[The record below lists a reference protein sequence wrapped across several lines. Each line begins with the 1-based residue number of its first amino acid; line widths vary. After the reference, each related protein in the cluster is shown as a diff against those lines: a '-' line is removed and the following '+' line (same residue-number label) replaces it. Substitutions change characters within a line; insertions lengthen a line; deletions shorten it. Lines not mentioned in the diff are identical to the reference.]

1 MPDDNGNRQTFLKN
15 LLGNTGSYFNRQGA
29 PGNQAGYFEEDED
42 DPLVQ
47 ALAASQPLEAP
58 AQQARNTPPGYRL
71 TAPSPQTPQIS
82 PIQGPQLDIASLN
95 IPSFDAPSDMAAGLT
110 GQSSFLVDPST
121 YAETEEPM
129 APEAEGP
136 RSFWDKVGGGLK
148 GALTSPGVGD
158 ALIATGTRV
167 MSEGFGGLGQ
177 GLREGVA
184 ELEEGR
190 QERKYRDTIEEV
202 GFGMPEEENAIMAS
216 MPPAQGMEFMMKWR
230 DSERGRNARAAGLMR
245 ALNID
250 EEQALQM
257 GWDAATVDRILSRP
271 NELQTITDGR
281 GQTWV
286 VNLRAGLDDDERVAG
301 GPIGAA
307 RIDLTGEQLKLQ
319 KDALEQAGQL
329 PLFERVQEQYT
340 ANEQSVRGLAELE
353 TMVDFLSEKD
363 DEGNYVNAEGHFGPF
378 SDIKAGLDAI
388 VNNEGVVNRQA
399 MQKVLLSLGINNLG
413 MFKGAIS
420 EMELAKALEEAG
432 NFTDLREALLSKL
445 NLARARTQGIMD
457 DHQADVEYL
466 RDAAGTDLMLDRWE
480 LRFDPELKEQIRTEM
495 NLAGNTQDSLP
506 EGSELVSGGTQM
518 FPNRLNNSPVKWE
531 AAPGGGVHA
540 VYVGGLNN
548 GRVVPN
554 SLRQ

>member
-1 MPDDNGNRQTFLKN
+1 M
-15 LLGNTGSYFNRQGA
+15 
-29 PGNQAGYFEEDED
+29 
-42 DPLVQ
+42 Q
-47 ALAASQPLEAP
+47 ALAASQPMEAP

-202 GFGMPEEENAIMAS
+202 GFGMPEEEKAIMAS
-216 MPPAQGMEFMMKWR
+216 MPPAQGMEYMMKWR

>member
-42 DPLVQ
+42 DPLAQ
-47 ALAASQPLEAP
+47 AMAASGGSMSALHA
-58 AQQARNTPPGYRL
+58 L

-202 GFGMPEEENAIMAS
+202 GFGMPEEEKAIMAS
-216 MPPAQGMEFMMKWR
+216 MPPAQGMEYMMKWR

-250 EEQALQM
+250 EEQAQQI

-286 VNLRAGLDDDERVAG
+286 VNLKAGLDDDERVAG

-307 RIDLTGEQLKLQ
+307 RIDLTGEQLKIQ

-340 ANEQSVRGLAELE
+340 ANEQAVRGLAELE

-388 VNNEGVVNRQA
+388 VNTEGVVNRQA
-399 MQKVLLSLGINNLG
+399 MQKVLLSLGISNLG

-432 NFTDLREALLSKL
+432 SFTDLREALLSKL

-466 RDAAGTDLMLDRWE
+466 RNAAGTDLMLDRWE

-495 NLAGNTQDSLP
+495 NLAGNTRDSLP
-506 EGSELVSGGTQM
+506 EGSELVSGGTEG
-518 FPNRLNNSPVKWE
+518 FPNTLNGSPVKWE

-540 VYVGGLNN
+540 VYVGGFSN